1 MIKYPEIDPVALSIP
16 LPEFLHSFLGTALN
30 IHWYGL
36 AYVLGAYLIYL
47 RMCATREK
55 FGINV
60 SKDEVSD
67 VVFTYGLFF
76 GAIIG
81 GRLGHVLF
89 YDLHIQLQDPLYFL
103 KIWQGG
109 MSFHGGL
116 IGVMVAIWFY
126 ANKKNFSFF
135 QVTDWIAPQVP
146 IALFLGRIANFINA
160 ELYGR
165 PTDVP
170 WGMVFPTDPLG
181 LARHPSQLYEA
192 FLEGLILFLFLNFV
206 ITKKNKTG
214 RHSAYFLIGYGVSR
228 SIVEFY
234 KSPDSVW
241 GNDFLLFSFLTQ
253 GQLLSIPMI
262 ILGLF
267 ILSKK

>member
-1 MIKYPEIDPVALSIP
+1 
-16 LPEFLHSFLGTALN
+16 
-30 IHWYGL
+30 
-36 AYVLGAYLIYL
+36 
-47 RMCATREK
+47 
-55 FGINV
+55 
-60 SKDEVSD
+60 
-67 VVFTYGLFF
+67 
-76 GAIIG
+76 
-81 GRLGHVLF
+81 
-89 YDLHIQLQDPLYFL
+89 
-103 KIWQGG
+103 

-126 ANKKNFSFF
+126 ANKKNFTFF

-146 IALFLGRIANFINA
+146 IALFLGRVANFINA

-165 PTDVP
+165 PTDVS

-181 LARHPSQLYEA
+181 LVRHPSQLYEA
-192 FLEGLILFLFLNFV
+192 FLEGILLFLFLNFV
-206 ITKKNKTG
+206 ISKKNKVG
-214 RHSAYFLIGYGVSR
+214 RHSAYFLIGYGVAR

-234 KSPDSVW
+234 KTPDTVW

-262 ILGLF
+262 ILGMF

>member
-1 MIKYPEIDPVALSIP
+1 
-16 LPEFLHSFLGTALN
+16 
-30 IHWYGL
+30 
-36 AYVLGAYLIYL
+36 
-47 RMCATREK
+47 MCATREK

-214 RHSAYFLIGYGVSR
+214 RHSAYFLIGYGISR

>member
-81 GRLGHVLF
+81 GRLGHVFVLRSSYSIARSTLF
-89 YDLHIQLQDPLYFL
+89 FKDLARRYVF
-103 KIWQGG
+103 
-109 MSFHGGL
+109 SHGGL
-116 IGVMVAIWFY
+116 LGVMVAIWFY
-126 ANKKNFSFF
+126 ATKRIFFFPSNRLDCPPSSNSTISWKNCKFY
-135 QVTDWIAPQVP
+135 QC
-146 IALFLGRIANFINA
+146 RI
-160 ELYGR
+160 
-165 PTDVP
+165 V
-170 WGMVFPTDPLG
+170 W
-181 LARHPSQLYEA
+181 
-192 FLEGLILFLFLNFV
+192 
-206 ITKKNKTG
+206 KT
-214 RHSAYFLIGYGVSR
+214 H
-228 SIVEFY
+228 
-234 KSPDSVW
+234 
-241 GNDFLLFSFLTQ
+241 
-253 GQLLSIPMI
+253 
-262 ILGLF
+262 
-267 ILSKK
+267 